1 MSDEM
6 DPERFE
12 ALIAAYGAT
21 PARWPEEERAA
32 AEAFARRDP
41 RAARLLADADKIDAL
56 LFAHRVA
63 EPSRTLRAMVIE
75 SAPRHRAI
83 GRRLRLWWSSIVFAA
98 VAGAGALAGSAA
110 TAALA
115 PAALNLQLYSHDEV
129 LNYDDAAEEVAK

>member
-41 RAARLLADADKIDAL
+41 RAADLLRQADAIDAL

-63 EPSRTLRAMVIE
+63 EPSRTLRAMVLE
-75 SAPRHRAI
+75 SAPRRRVI
-83 GRRLRLWWSSIVFAA
+83 GRRLRLWWSSIAFAL

-129 LNYDDAAEEVAK
+129 LNYDDVPEEAAK

>member
-6 DPERFE
+6 DPGRFE

-32 AEAFARRDP
+32 AEAFARADP
-41 RAARLLADADKIDAL
+41 RAAALLSEADAIDTL

-75 SAPRHRAI
+75 SAPRRAAI
-83 GRRLRLWWSSIVFAA
+83 GRRLRLWWSSIIFAA

-115 PAALNLQLYSHDEV
+115 PATLNVQLYSHDEV
-129 LNYDDAAEEVAK
+129 LNYDDPADEVAK

>member
-12 ALIAAYGAT
+12 ALIAAYGAA

-32 AEAFARRDP
+32 AKAFARRDP
-41 RAARLLADADKIDAL
+41 HAAKLLADADAIDAL

-75 SAPRHRAI
+75 SAPRRRTI
-83 GRRLRLWWSSIVFAA
+83 GRRLRLWWSSIVFAL

-129 LNYDDAAEEVAK
+129 LNYDDATEEVAK